1 MFFFRY
7 FKSTFKMEETV
18 VLSPL
23 EILLL
28 NYRDLTEDQEL
39 LKDLDY
45 VTLMNLC
52 SSSTTLRERCQAS
65 DIQALLKEKE
75 RESAFIILR
84 NLIFMSDTSFDVDMV
99 IQYPKLL
106 KTTLLHLRFQT
117 GEPSIIS
124 GNTIDS
130 DIESLVDG
138 RPFIRNYSYLHD
150 YRARYIPSKDT
161 VYLGFYESTPAH
173 FEFSA
178 PLYHR
183 ILITILELYNLEYA
197 IALEGG
203 ERGQQEI
210 YIHV

>member
-1 MFFFRY
+1 
-7 FKSTFKMEETV
+7 MEEPFL
-18 VLSPL
+18 LSPL
-23 EILLL
+23 EDLLL

-39 LKDLDY
+39 LEDLDY

-52 SSSTTLRERCQAS
+52 RSSITLRERCQEL

-84 NLIFMSDTSFDVDMV
+84 NLRFLDETEFYIDMV

-106 KTTLLHLRFQT
+106 KTTLRSLQFRT
-117 GEPSIIS
+117 GEPNRIS

-130 DIESLVDG
+130 DIESLVNG
-138 RPFIRNYSYLHD
+138 IPFFVNSSFLGPHFIASYN
-150 YRARYIPSKDT
+150 PSKDT
-161 VYLGFYESTPAH
+161 VDLDLKVSETW

-183 ILITILELYNLEYA
+183 ILINILELYDLEYA
-197 IALEGG
+197 IAIEEG
-203 ERGQQEI
+203 ERSQQEI